1 MNRCRIVWYCALG
14 VVLCV
19 APAGRAQVTE
29 AVAQSA
35 KDTAITARIETLFAV
50 NEYLSPLNINTT
62 TQNGLVTLTGS
73 VEDEIQKDL
82 AEDLAKTVDGVTEVR
97 NNLTVVGTVVSERP
111 RKGWREVINDMTLN
125 AAIRSRLL
133 YNKELKGLKIGV
145 STEKGVVT
153 LHGVVN
159 THFQKEHIEKVV
171 METRGVERVVNNLTV
186 HERSPAPPLD
196 AVTQKVSD
204 EWVEKR
210 VQTAVVFNRHLSIR
224 NLNVNVNNGLCI
236 LTGTVDTEEQRELAE
251 SLALSIAGVDR
262 VQNDIQVYSP
272 PAPPVEPPALSASQ
286 SPPQTP

>member
-1 MNRCRIVWYCALG
+1 M
-14 VVLCV
+14 
-19 APAGRAQVTE
+19 APAARAQVKE
-29 AVAQSA
+29 AVAQAA
-35 KDTAITARIETLFAV
+35 KDTAISARIETLFAV
-50 NEYLSPLNINTT
+50 NEYLSPFNINTT
-62 TQNGLVTLTGS
+62 TVDGVVTLTGS

-82 AEDLAKTVDGVTEVR
+82 AEDLAKTVDGVKEVR
-97 NNLTVVGTVVSERP
+97 NNLTVVGTIVSERP
-111 RKGWREVINDMTLN
+111 RKGWRESVNDMTLN
-125 AAIRSRLL
+125 AAIRGRLL

-171 METRGVERVVNNLTV
+171 METRGVERVINNLTV
-186 HERSPAPPLD
+186 HERTPAAPIE

-210 VQTAVVFNRHLSIR
+210 VQTAVVFNRHLNIR
-224 NLNVNVNNGLCI
+224 NLNVNVDNGLCI

-251 SLALSIAGVDR
+251 SLALSIAGVER

-272 PAPPVEPPALSASQ
+272 PAAPVEPPAPA
-286 SPPQTP
+286 TN